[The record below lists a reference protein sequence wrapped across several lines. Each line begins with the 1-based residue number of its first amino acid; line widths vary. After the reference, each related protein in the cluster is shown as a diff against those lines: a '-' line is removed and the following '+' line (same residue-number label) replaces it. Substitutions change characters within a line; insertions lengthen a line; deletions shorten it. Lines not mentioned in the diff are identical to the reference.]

1 MYVTLR
7 FFLLLMA
14 VGAFVSNAS
23 GQSICPTRPSPGS
36 PVLNPLDLYSQNGV
50 LTVNLLL
57 QNQKQN
63 DGFMHYC
70 YIYMYQGQQVEA
82 PTLRLNPG
90 DQLILNLTNNIM
102 SPYDRYGAARKPPM
116 EMTHSIPMSPG
127 VKSPDDPCS
136 GQEMMPG
143 STNIH
148 FHGMNISPV
157 CHQDDVINTII
168 QSGDPA
174 FQYNIQ
180 IPPNDPPG
188 LFWYHP
194 HVHGNTTTQVEGGA
208 AGAIIIEG
216 TLQGTQGLPERVM
229 VIRQQ
234 FNNPDSWLPGP
245 NELTVNFQPA
255 VYPGEPLPIVNVQ
268 TGQAEFWRVV
278 NATTQAFL
286 SLQIQFGTMP
296 QQLEVLALDGVPVQS
311 PITETTINIP
321 PAGRAEFIM
330 PGLPAGQSGTFLTTG
345 FNTGVVGN
353 PNPAQPL
360 ATIVAGGSAKV
371 PPPAKNATKPPAEPQ
386 RFAGLA
392 TQVPTTTRQ
401 LYFSEQTIGS
411 NGPTQ
416 YFITVNGQ
424 KPKVFQ
430 MNDPPAITTNVGA
443 VEDWTVENRAGE
455 AHAFHI
461 HQIHFLVMAING
473 VPVPN
478 PELQDTFTIPGW
490 SGQGAYPNV
499 TLRMD
504 FRDPNIAGT
513 FVYHCHILDHED
525 GGMMEKIKVNP
536 AN

>member
-1 MYVTLR
+1 MRAMLR
-7 FFLLLMA
+7 VVLLLLLCG
-14 VGAFVSNAS
+14 VGVSA
-23 GQSICPTRPSPGS
+23 QTLCPVRPLPGS

-50 LTVNLLL
+50 LTVNLTL
-57 QNQKQN
+57 QNQKED

-70 YIYMYQGQQVEA
+70 YDYTYQGQIIEA

-90 DQLILNLTNNIM
+90 DQLILNLTDNIQA
-102 SPYDRYGAARKPPM
+102 PYDRYEEARNPPM
-116 EMTHSIPMSPG
+116 EPRHTTPASHH
-127 VKSPDDPCS
+127 VLSPDDPCLA
-136 GQEMMPG
+136 QEMLPG

-148 FHGMNISPV
+148 FHGLNIPPI
-157 CHQDDVINTII
+157 CHQDDVIDTII

-180 IPPNDPPG
+180 VPSNDSPG
-188 LFWYHP
+188 MYWYHP

-216 TLQGTQGLPERVM
+216 SLQGTQGLPERVL

-234 FNNPDSWLPGP
+234 FENPDSWIPGP
-245 NELTVNFQPA
+245 NELTINFQPA
-255 VYPGEPLPIVNVQ
+255 IPSEPSPIIGVQ
-268 TGQAEFWRVV
+268 YGQREFWRLV
-278 NATTQAFL
+278 NATTQSFL
-286 SLQIQFGTMP
+286 TLQIQFGTTP
-296 QQLEVLALDGVPVQS
+296 QQVQLLAIDGIPLQAPS
-311 PITETTINIP
+311 YQTTLTVP
-321 PAGRAEFIM
+321 PAGRVEFIT
-330 PGLPAGQSGTFLTTG
+330 PGLPAGQAGTFLTNG
-345 FNTGVVGN
+345 FNTGPVGN
-353 PNPAQPL
+353 PNPVQVLASIVGTGEAQ
-360 ATIVAGGSAKV
+360 VSH
-371 PPPAKNATKPPAEPQ
+371 PPTHLVRPASEPQ

-392 TQVPTTTRQ
+392 AQVPTASRS
-401 LYFSEQTIGS
+401 LYFSEQTVGS

-416 YFITVNGQ
+416 YFITVKGQ
-424 KPKVFQ
+424 RPKVFH
-430 MNDPPAITTNVGA
+430 MDDPPAIVTNIGA

-473 VPVPN
+473 IPVPN
-478 PELQDTFTIPGW
+478 PDLQDTIVLPNW
-490 SGQGAYPNV
+490 SGHGPYPNV

-525 GGMMEKIKVNP
+525 GGMMSKIQVNP